1 MAETPENII
10 DVVADVAANG
20 LLERLEWM
28 TVAPKSVLVLGD
40 ANEKL
45 NAGLQKRFPDA
56 TIGQSDKYDLIIANL
71 VLPRV
76 ELPVINTW
84 RLQLNRGGL
93 LLATTLGPD
102 TLKEWPDQAAC
113 VIKRID
119 MHDVGDAC
127 VESGLVDPVME
138 VEYFT
143 IVYSDAEKMKRE
155 LAASGLVIL
164 NDTVL
169 PTSEDGKFYLTC
181 ELIYGH
187 AWLSAEEYQQQNE
200 NGETYVSVNMLRR
213 QLGRSS
219 L

>member
-1 MAETPENII
+1 MADTPENII
-10 DVVADVAANG
+10 GVIADFAANG

-28 TVAPKSVLVLGD
+28 TVAPKTVLVLGD

-45 NAGLQKRFPDA
+45 NIGLQKRFPDA

-71 VLPRV
+71 VLPRA
-76 ELPVINTW
+76 ELPIIKTW
-84 RLQLNRGGL
+84 REQLVRGGL
-93 LLATTLGPD
+93 LLVTTLGPD

-138 VEYFT
+138 VEHYT
-143 IVYSDAEKMKRE
+143 IAYSDAEKMQRE
-155 LAASGLVIL
+155 LVASDLVIL
-164 NDTVL
+164 NDSALTA
-169 PTSEDGKFYLTC
+169 SEDGKYYLTC
-181 ELIYGH
+181 ELVYGH
-187 AWLSAEEYQQQNE
+187 AWLSAEEEYQQQNE

-213 QLGRSS
+213 QLGRA
-219 L
+219 